1 MHRGYYYDQQPPQRT
16 PVFSK
21 KRVRIGI
28 IILVALLLLIAFVTA
43 IAVLIDQ
50 TRVLSA
56 GSYVPSITMPSQGE
70 EFSAGSEA
78 TAEPTSTPTM
88 AQAVLGDGTQLT
100 LTDEPQGETLSFQEI
115 YQQNI
120 NSIVSV
126 QSSTATGASSG
137 TGVIFSEDGYIITN
151 AHVIDGAYEIDIL
164 LYDEDTYSAQLVGS
178 DSDSDL
184 AVLKIDAKNL
194 TPAIFGNSD
203 DLEVGDVALAI
214 GNPLGDELIG
224 TMTSGIISAINR
236 DVSVDGNTMVLL
248 QTTAAL
254 NSGNSGGALINDQ
267 GQVIGITNMKMM
279 SDYATIEGLGFA
291 IPSVTVKEVV
301 DDLIAYGHRVN
312 QPTIGIVVNSY
323 AVILED
329 GSTGL
334 TVISVEEVSD
344 AFTQG
349 LTPGDIIVEINGQTI
364 TSMDVVTA
372 IKADLNVGDTL
383 TCKIWR
389 EDEYIT
395 IEFDLID
402 TYMLDE

>member
-21 KRVRIGI
+21 KRMRIGI

-78 TAEPTSTPTM
+78 TAEPTATPTM

-402 TYMLDE
+402 TYMLEE

>member
-402 TYMLDE
+402 TYMLEE

>member
-50 TRVLSA
+50 ARGLST
-56 GSYVPSITMPSQGE
+56 GGYVPSITMPSQGE
-70 EFSAGSEA
+70 DFRADSET
-78 TAEPTSTPTM
+78 TAEPTPIPTVE
-88 AQAVLGDGTQLT
+88 QAALGDGTQLT
-100 LTDEPQGETLSFQEI
+100 LVEEPQGDALSFQEI

-126 QSSTATGASSG
+126 QSATSMGVSSG

-151 AHVIDGAYEIDIL
+151 AHVIDSAYEVEIL
-164 LYDEDTYSAQLVGS
+164 LYDGDSYPALLVGS

-203 DLEVGDVALAI
+203 DLAVGDVALAI
-214 GNPLGDELIG
+214 GNPLGNELIG

-291 IPSVTVKEVV
+291 IPSVTVKAVV

-323 AVILED
+323 PVILED

-334 TVISVEEVSD
+334 TVIEVEAVSD
-344 AFTQG
+344 ALTQG
-349 LTPGDIIVEINGQTI
+349 LTPGDIIVEINGQSI

-372 IKADLNVGDTL
+372 IKTDLNVGDTL

-395 IEFDLID
+395 IAFDLID
-402 TYMLDE
+402 SYMLDE